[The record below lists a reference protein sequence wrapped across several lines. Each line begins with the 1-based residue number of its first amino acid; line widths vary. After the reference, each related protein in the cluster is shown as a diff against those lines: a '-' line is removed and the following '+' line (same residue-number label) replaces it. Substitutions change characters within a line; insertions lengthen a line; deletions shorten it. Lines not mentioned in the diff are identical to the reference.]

1 MSNCLVCGNYVPE
14 GRLICTYCE
23 TNASKY
29 NDPSKKSNIA
39 IKVLNR
45 INSEGKLD
53 YNDYVELYDAIILL
67 SQGE

>member
-1 MSNCLVCGNYVPE
+1 MKVFKYLDENGALETIKSNSVLLSTP
-14 GRLICTYCE
+14 
-23 TNASKY
+23 SKY

-53 YNDYVELYDAIILL
+53 YNDYVALYDAII
-67 SQGE
+67 SIS